1 VRAFLGATLV
11 GLLVAVSGPVAIA
24 LPPQQAL
31 VIIDTIGDI
40 DCFGYGMPAVWQDPK
55 SPCGPLPG
63 PPIQEPDDPLDTDVA
78 VSCPDPPALTFT
90 HTYTLPAGATILG
103 AIYVMNVGGIEKANF
118 NTRLLVD
125 TIPVSLPETGA
136 LGTAL
141 ILLPLIPPYTSFLE
155 GGQLVVSLT
164 RGSSYGGC
172 DDVFVDFSGLII
184 LLSAP

>member
-1 VRAFLGATLV
+1 MRGFLGATVV

-24 LPPQQAL
+24 LPSQQAR
-31 VIIDTIGDI
+31 VISDTIGDI
-40 DCFGYGMPAVWQDPK
+40 DCFGYGMPAVSQNLA
-55 SPCGPLPG
+55 SPCGTLPG
-63 PPIQEPDDPLDTDVA
+63 PPIGEPDDPLDTDVT
-78 VSCPDPPALTFT
+78 VSCPAPSVLTFT
-90 HTYTLPAGATILG
+90 HTYTLPAGATISG
-103 AIYVMNVGGIEKANF
+103 AVYLMNVGGIEKANF

-125 TIPVSLPETGA
+125 TIPVSVPETGA

-141 ILLPLIPPYTSFLE
+141 ILVPLFPPYTSILE

-172 DDVFVDFSGLII
+172 DDVFVDFSLLII